1 MSGGLRYPIQVK
13 VPLVGSKDASF
24 ALTTSTLTADYAD
37 NRKVIESAG
46 MSKLDI
52 RFSYTT
58 GAAETNNSVDILV
71 EESADGTNWFS
82 IVNESVSAGVST
94 INDRNFNY
102 ADNTGSAAN
111 KKSSIGLDI
120 FYDKIRVS
128 FKEAGVSSNFGTIY
142 AEGTLLGL

>member
-1 MSGGLRYPIQVK
+1 MSGGLRYPIQVQI
-13 VPLVGSKDASF
+13 PIIGSKDSSF

-37 NRKVIESAG
+37 NRKSFKVAG

-58 GAAETNNSVDILV
+58 GAAETSNSVDILI
-71 EESADGTNWFS
+71 EQSADGTNWFS
-82 IVNESVSAGVST
+82 IVNESVSSGVST
-94 INDRNFNY
+94 INDRSFNY
-102 ADNTGSAAN
+102 PDNSGSAAN

-120 FYDKIRVS
+120 FYDQVRVS
-128 FKEAGVSSNFGTIY
+128 FKETGVAANFGTIY